1 MDNKNFDKAIHDL
14 TIEYMKARNKFSS
27 RTPEE
32 VYAEYA
38 EAYARISNAMNKS
51 TKCLFEIRCEVLIS
65 HRIFHI
71 L

>member
-14 TIEYMKARNKFSS
+14 TIEHMKARNKFSS

-51 TKCLFEIRCEVLIS
+51 TK
-65 HRIFHI
+65 
-71 L
+71 